1 MINHEDICVID
12 SGTTHAIFKD
22 EKYFSYLLRR
32 KANVTTIS
40 GNSNLIEGSGRATIF
55 LPKGTKLVIEDA
67 LLSSKSPRNLL
78 SFKDIRR
85 NGYHVETINEMNVEY
100 LGITKIVSDQ
110 KYVLEKLSTL
120 SSGLYYEK
128 ISTIEAHSIVNQKF
142 TDLKTFV
149 LWHDRI
155 GHTGSI
161 MTR

>member
-1 MINHEDICVID
+1 M
-12 SGTTHAIFKD
+12 F
-22 EKYFSYLLRR
+22 
-32 KANVTTIS
+32 
-40 GNSNLIEGSGRATIF
+40 
-55 LPKGTKLVIEDA
+55 
-67 LLSSKSPRNLL
+67 SSKSPRNLL

-120 SSGLYYEK
+120 SSGLYYAK

-155 GHTGSI
+155 GHPGSI
-161 MTR
+161 MMRRIIENSNGHPLKNLKILTNDEFSCAAYCQGKLITRPSPMKVNIESPQFFRKNTWGYLWTYSPI

>member
-22 EKYFSYLLRR
+22 EKYFYLLRR
-32 KANVTTIS
+32 KTNVTTIS

-55 LPKGTKLVIEDA
+55 LPKGTKHVIEDA
-67 LLSSKSPRNLL
+67 LFSSKSPRNLL

-85 NGYHVETINEMNVEY
+85 NGYHVETINEMNVKY

-120 SSGLYYEK
+120 SSGLYYAK

-142 TDLKTFV
+142 TDLKTQMDI
-149 LWHDRI
+149 H
-155 GHTGSI
+155 
-161 MTR
+161 

>member
-67 LLSSKSPRNLL
+67 LFSSKSPRNLL

-85 NGYHVETINEMNVEY
+85 NGYHVETIN
-100 LGITKIVSDQ
+100 
-110 KYVLEKLSTL
+110 
-120 SSGLYYEK
+120 
-128 ISTIEAHSIVNQKF
+128 
-142 TDLKTFV
+142 
-149 LWHDRI
+149 
-155 GHTGSI
+155 
-161 MTR
+161 